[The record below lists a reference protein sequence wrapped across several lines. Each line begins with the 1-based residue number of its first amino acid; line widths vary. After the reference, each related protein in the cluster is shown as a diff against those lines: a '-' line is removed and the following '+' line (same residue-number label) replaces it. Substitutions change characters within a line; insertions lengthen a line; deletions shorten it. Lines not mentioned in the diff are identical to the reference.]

1 MAPSPLV
8 SGFAGERRRP
18 GWTALRLGLLS
29 VAAAVI
35 AVPLAWML
43 LASLRPQA
51 EIFRGAA
58 QLSWD
63 TFLPSTLSAANW
75 HALAAGD
82 FPRAVLNSAIVSAAT
97 VVLGLVVNSL
107 AGFAFAVFRFP
118 FRRTLLGLCIASFL
132 MPFEATVLPLFVIV
146 RALGWLDSYAALIL
160 PEVANGMVILLF
172 RQFFAAIPRDYFEA
186 AQIDGAGWLRTWWS
200 LALPL
205 AWPTVATGALVLFL
219 SQWDAF
225 FWPVVAAPSNSMAV
239 VQVAIAR
246 NINFEQS
253 DWGGLFAS
261 TSLAIMLG
269 MIPFLLLQRFYVQ
282 SVTESGLK

>member
-1 MAPSPLV
+1 MAEG
-8 SGFAGERRRP
+8 GFAGERP
-18 GWTALRLGLLS
+18 NQAAGAVRLGLLL
-29 VAAAVI
+29 VASAVI
-35 AVPLAWML
+35 AVPLCWMI
-43 LASLRPQA
+43 LASLRPQD

-58 QLSWD
+58 RLSWD
-63 TFLPSTLSAANW
+63 TFLPSRISLANW
-75 HALAAGD
+75 YALAAGD
-82 FPRAVLNSAIVSAAT
+82 FPRAVLNSTVVSLAT
-97 VVLGLVVNSL
+97 VALGLVVNSL

-118 FRRTLLGLCIASFL
+118 FRRTLLALCVASFL
-132 MPFEATVLPLFVIV
+132 MPFEATVLPLFLIV
-146 RALGWLDSYAALIL
+146 RAFGWLDTYAALVL

-186 AQIDGAGWLRTWWS
+186 AQVDGAGWLRIWWS

-205 AWPTVATGALVLFL
+205 AWPTVATATLVLFL

-225 FWPVVAAPSNSMAV
+225 FWPVVAAASNDMAV

-261 TSLAIMLG
+261 TSLAIILG
-269 MIPFLLLQRFYVQ
+269 TVPFLLLQKFYVR
-282 SVTESGLK
+282 SVTDTGVK